1 MKILIDE
8 CLPAALIGTLTAMGH
23 ECETARRAGYGSKK
37 NGELLTLAED
47 VWDVLLTSDRRM
59 KYQQNMMGRKVA
71 VVVLCAKSNRMKD
84 LLPLMPAFAQALFF
98 CFARSN
104 RRGRAAVT
112 KTSPLAAFPYFR
124 TPFSLLPS
132 LAASP

>member
-23 ECETARRAGYGSKK
+23 ECETARRAGYDSKK

-84 LLPLMPAFAQALFF
+84 LLPLMPAFAQALF
-98 CFARSN
+98 SVSP
-104 RRGRAAVT
+104 GRIVEVG
-112 KTSPLAAFPYFR
+112 PL
-124 TPFSLLPS
+124 
-132 LAASP
+132 